1 MYHSGFLPL
10 GDGQFLKEESMAT
23 QTASTSQALGA
34 ASRASRRIRS
44 LKDFGMAMLFLAP
57 SLVIFVSF
65 VFIPLLKTI
74 QLSFFYTNPIGLMVK
89 FAGID
94 NYQSIFEGNDLI
106 NSLTVSVKFAL
117 IVVPATMVLSLF
129 LATLANFQLRGIS
142 VFRIIFS
149 STIAVSGATA
159 SLIFLFL
166 FHPAIGIFNYVL
178 DLTHLPRV
186 QWLTDINT
194 ALISVS
200 IVTVWL
206 NIGFNTVLFLA
217 AMQGIPQELYESAT
231 IDGAG
236 FADSFRHITI
246 PMISPTLFFLIVV
259 STLGALQTFTQIN
272 VMTRGGPVDSTN
284 VLVYLIYRAF
294 YFNGQYGIAGALSVI
309 LFLLMLILTLIQFGV
324 LERKVHYS

>member
-1 MYHSGFLPL
+1 MAITQNTTNLQTPTLSRTRS
-10 GDGQFLKEESMAT
+10 QRMRALKNFII
-23 QTASTSQALGA
+23 AL
-34 ASRASRRIRS
+34 
-44 LKDFGMAMLFLAP
+44 LFLAP
-57 SLVIFVSF
+57 SLIIFLSF

-74 QLSFFYTNPIGLMVK
+74 QLSFYLTDPIGRMAA
-89 FAGID
+89 FAGLD
-94 NYQSIFEGNDLI
+94 NYERIIGDKDLW
-106 NSLTVSVKFAL
+106 NSLRVSLMFTL
-117 IVVPATMVLSLF
+117 YVVPATMVVSLF

-142 VFRIIFS
+142 IFRVIFS

-178 DLTHLPRV
+178 DLAHLPRV
-186 QWLTDINT
+186 NWLTDANT

-200 IVTVWL
+200 MVTVWL

-217 AMQGIPQELYESAT
+217 AMQGISQELYESAT

-236 FADSFRHITI
+236 FWQSFRHITI
-246 PMISPTLFFLIVV
+246 PLISPTLFFLIVV

-284 VLVYLIYRAF
+284 VIVYLIYRAF
-294 YFNGQYGIAGALSVI
+294 YFNGQYGLAGAMSVV
-309 LFLLMLILTLIQFGV
+309 LFFIMLIFTVLQFGV
-324 LERKVHYS
+324 LERRVHYS